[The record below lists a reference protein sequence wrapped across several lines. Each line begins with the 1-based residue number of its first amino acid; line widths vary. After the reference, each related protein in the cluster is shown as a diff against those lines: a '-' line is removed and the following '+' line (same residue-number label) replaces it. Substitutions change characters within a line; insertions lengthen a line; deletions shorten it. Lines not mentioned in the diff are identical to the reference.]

1 MAATLSDTITDDELA
16 ALVAMKAAE
25 HEQRSEWAGRRRSR
39 EAITTMGEPIPAELC
54 EARDIDILRERHE
67 GYWLASAAGFVRGLD
82 PNGLG
87 AGQVHVVSCEQLG
100 IASNGLTGFT
110 LPGRSMFEACRGHL
124 PVTAEP
130 GPVIVVS
137 TTAILKT
144 SLPALPDDASDTT
157 VQENCRIWITGVVMH
172 EVAHTVEQAVAGL
185 EAPQEITVTH
195 LRLLQAEPRQ
205 RNEHTAAWARAFGHL
220 AYRAAARPPAFYWQG
235 FATSDIRYDIPGN
248 DDEWRLLLA
257 NEAAVTDP
265 DEPLV
270 DVIRRPFPD
279 FDAAIER
286 RRNSNPKVI

>member
-1 MAATLSDTITDDELA
+1 MAAVLSDSPAMSDDELEA
-16 ALVAMKAAE
+16 FVATVAAE
-25 HEQRSEWAGRRRSR
+25 HGSRSELAGRRRSR
-39 EAITTMGEPIPAELC
+39 KALAAMGEPVPADLA
-54 EARDIDILRERHE
+54 EARDVDILREQYE
-67 GYWLASAAGFVRGLD
+67 AYWLASAAGFVRGLD
-82 PNGLG
+82 PSGIG

-137 TTAILKT
+137 TAAILKT

-172 EVAHTVEQAVAGL
+172 EAAHVIEQAAAGL
-185 EAPQEITVTH
+185 ESPQEITVTH
-195 LRLLQAEPRQ
+195 LRMLQSEPRQ

-220 AYRAAARPPAFYWQG
+220 AHRAAARPPAFCWQA
-235 FATSDIRYDIPGN
+235 FAFREIRYDIRGN
-248 DDEWRLLLA
+248 DDEWQLILA
-257 NEAAVTDP
+257 NEVGVTDP
-265 DEPLV
+265 DEPII

-286 RRNSNPKVI
+286 RRSLTR